1 MGARSEGMSP
11 PKLAGIIFPMLDFG
25 RNSVP
30 PRTFDVA
37 EATFGRWRQRYR
49 SSKSEPCEATSGR
62 CCLPPP
68 PRASGHFCPTPL
80 IDTQRSFARA
90 PPPTYTRNP
99 VARAPVDLTECG
111 GARSCPLLLREPI
124 AMRTAIPKAAH
135 GGARWRVTRGGPRR
149 PGRRPRQPRTSGGA
163 GELREAWRKQMR
175 PLTRH
180 ECGESQRRRPTCH
193 RGAAAKSLA

>member
-68 PRASGHFCPTPL
+68 PSGFGPL
-80 IDTQRSFARA
+80 LSDPPHRHSAELRESA
-90 PPPTYTRNP
+90 PPHIHKESGCACTGRPYRVRGRAELPTP
-99 VARAPVDLTECG
+99 VARADRNEDSDP
-111 GARSCPLLLREPI
+111 
-124 AMRTAIPKAAH
+124 
-135 GGARWRVTRGGPRR
+135 
-149 PGRRPRQPRTSGGA
+149 
-163 GELREAWRKQMR
+163 
-175 PLTRH
+175 
-180 ECGESQRRRPTCH
+180 ESSARRRAMAGDTRRAEAARTQAETTANEWRSRRAPGSVEETN
-193 RGAAAKSLA
+193 AAADATRVRRKPA